1 MSSRFDRSAVA
12 GLTDAKAAFA
22 TVEPTLKDKLANAA
36 EETARVIAFGAQ
48 QRVRRRFGILAQHIR
63 WTISRKTGVAKVG
76 IGPRED
82 VRLPHGAGV
91 EKPTKIAHDVEF
103 GHGGPHP
110 APAYPFMIPAA
121 EAERSNHLQRVQA
134 AGREAEQAIAATGGG
149 LL

>member
-1 MSSRFDRSAVA
+1 MSRFDRSAVA
-12 GLTDAKAAFA
+12 GIREAKAAFA
-22 TVEPTLKDKLANAA
+22 SVEPTLKDKLATAA
-36 EETARVIAFGAQ
+36 EDTARVIAYGAQ
-48 QRVRRRFGILAQHIR
+48 QRVRRRFGILAAHIR
-63 WTISRKTGVAKVG
+63 FAINRKTGIARVG

-91 EKPTKIAHDVEF
+91 EKPTHMAHALEF

-110 APAYPFMIPAA
+110 APAYPFLIPAV

>member
-1 MSSRFDRSAVA
+1 VSRFDQSAVK
-12 GLTDAKAAFA
+12 GLADTKAAFKQ
-22 TVEPTLKDKLANAA
+22 VEPTFKAKLADAA

-48 QRVRRRFGILAQHIR
+48 QRVRRRFGILAAHIR
-63 WTISRKTGVAKVG
+63 WAISRTTGVAKVG

-91 EKPTKIAHDVEF
+91 ERPTKIAHDVEF

-110 APAYPFMIPAA
+110 APAYPFLIPAA
-121 EAERSNHLQRVQA
+121 EAERTNYVQRVHA
-134 AGREAEQAIAATGGG
+134 AGAEAERAIAATGGG